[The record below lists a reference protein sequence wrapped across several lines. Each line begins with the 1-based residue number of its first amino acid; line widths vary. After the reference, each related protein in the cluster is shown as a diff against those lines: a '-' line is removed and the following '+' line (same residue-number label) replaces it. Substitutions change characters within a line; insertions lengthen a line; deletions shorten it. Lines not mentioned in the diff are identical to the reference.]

1 MPFRPFY
8 YSLNTIDSADDGGLS
23 SEAKRSIEVI
33 ATRQVLSTLKHS
45 EMLSETL
52 S

>member
-8 YSLNTIDSADDGGLS
+8 YSLNTIGSADGSGLS
-23 SEAKRSIEVI
+23 SEEKHWIEVI
-33 ATRQVLSTLKHS
+33 ATRQVQSMLKHS
-45 EMLSETL
+45 EMLSERL